1 MQPRNTARELPCE
14 CFKTWIQDQFDLK
27 RIERR
32 GVGSTHG
39 VQESV
44 YSIPRWTEY
53 ANLGGKNPDWVKKE
67 GDIFD
72 VTVGMRLKHEP

>member
-1 MQPRNTARELPCE
+1 
-14 CFKTWIQDQFDLK
+14 
-27 RIERR
+27 
-32 GVGSTHG
+32 
-39 VQESV
+39 V